1 MMCFKK
7 MELTFCIKP
16 NIIACA
22 SIDIALD
29 GIDQEFLRQRNFT
42 TVPTYEFLA
51 IPEHKD
57 LILEIKK

>member
-1 MMCFKK
+1 